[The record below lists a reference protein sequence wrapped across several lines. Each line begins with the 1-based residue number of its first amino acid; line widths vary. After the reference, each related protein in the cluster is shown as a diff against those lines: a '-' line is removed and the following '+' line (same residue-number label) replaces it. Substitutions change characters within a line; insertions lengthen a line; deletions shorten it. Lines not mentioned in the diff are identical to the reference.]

1 MPFTL
6 ETWKAQVYER
16 LWDWRLRLEQARP
29 TSVYG
34 TLSAMALWPLVQAAQ
49 SEGMLPMALALGN
62 VAAGV
67 GGNLIAEQVQRWRDH
82 ADTTPHDE
90 AAIAAWLKEQLAT
103 QADLRLALDTI
114 LERLAVVS
122 QAQTNLDET
131 HRTWFVQTLRQE
143 LAAMG
148 NLARFEAHLTGAGSI
163 AQGPGAIAAGQ
174 RGVAAKNIEGSIVN
188 TGDNPFFYFGQA
200 QSDPGAALAAYRRV
214 LVTSCR
220 HLPLRGVDV
229 RASDP
234 TRGQQPLD
242 LARVYVDLH
251 TTTSIPRADGDQA
264 ERTERGLGRDDE
276 RRPLGAL
283 EAIARYRHVV
293 LLGDPGSGK
302 STLLNHL
309 TLCLAAHSVEP
320 QEGWLS
326 HLPAWPSQDTDLI
339 PIPVI
344 LRDFARWLLTHDVRR
359 AVPQHL
365 WEFVVAWLQEQNL
378 EVASQPLHD
387 ALDQGHAVLLLD
399 GLDEVPT
406 AVQRTLMRDVVAAC
420 IRRYPLCRV
429 VVTCRTLSYQDA
441 AWRLEGVS
449 DFTLAPLTEEQIDS
463 FIGAWYSELTRVES
477 VKAEEAETL
486 AQRLRQAV
494 RRPDLWRLAPNPLL
508 LTVMA
513 LVHTHKNRLPEARA
527 LLYEETI
534 DFLLWQW
541 EEMKYSATDTVPG
554 LRSLLAEAECMDTD
568 LKQALWAPG
577 L

>member
-29 TSVYG
+29 ASVYG
-34 TLSAMALWPLVQAAQ
+34 TLAALALWPVVQAAQ
-49 SEGMLPMALALGN
+49 SEGSVPITLLN

-67 GGNLIAEQVQRWRDH
+67 GGNLIAELVQRWRDH
-82 ADTTPHDE
+82 AEETPHDE
-90 AAIAAWLKEQLAT
+90 AAIASWVKEQLAT
-103 QADLRLALDTI
+103 RADLRLALDTI
-114 LERLAVVS
+114 LERLGVVS
-122 QAQTNLDET
+122 QAQTNLDEA
-131 HRTWFVQTLRQE
+131 HRPWFVQTLRQE

-148 NLARFEAHLTGAGSI
+148 NLARFEAHLAGSGGI
-163 AQGPGAIAAGQ
+163 APGSGAVAAGE
-174 RGVAAKNIEGSIVN
+174 RGVAARNIQGSIVS
-188 TGDNPFFYFGQA
+188 TGDNPSFYFGQP
-200 QSDPGAALAAYRRV
+200 QSEPGAALASYRRV

-234 TRGQQPLD
+234 TRGQQALD

-264 ERTERGLGRDDE
+264 GRTERGLGGDDE
-276 RRPLGAL
+276 RRPLTAL
-283 EAIARYRHVV
+283 EAIVRHRHLV

-320 QEGWLS
+320 QERWLT
-326 HLPAWPSQDTDLI
+326 HMPAWPSQDTDLI

-344 LRDFARWLLTHDVRR
+344 LRDFARWLLARDVRR

-365 WEFVVAWLQEQNL
+365 WEFVVAWLREQNL
-378 EVASQPLHD
+378 EVVSQPLHD
-387 ALDQGHAVLLLD
+387 ALDQGRAMLLLD

-406 AVQRTLMRDVVAAC
+406 AAQRTLMRGVVAAC
-420 IRRYPLCRV
+420 IRRYPRCRV
-429 VVTCRTLSYQDA
+429 VVTCRTLSYQDT
-441 AWRLEGVS
+441 AWRLEGVP

-463 FIGAWYSELTRVES
+463 FIVAWYSELTRVES

-494 RRPDLWRLAPNPLL
+494 RRPDLWRFAPNPLL

-527 LLYEETI
+527 LFT
-534 DFLLWQW
+534 
-541 EEMKYSATDTVPG
+541 KK
-554 LRSLLAEAECMDTD
+554 RSIFCS
-568 LKQALWAPG
+568 G
-577 L
+577 SGRR